1 MLIFV
6 ILCIIT
12 IGDNMNYNDKTEVL
26 NFDDV
31 IIKPKKKDKK
41 TFLFRILPTL
51 LIPILFVLT
60 IISTHSL
67 RLIIVPINYVIY
79 VLLSLSI
86 YLLFMS
92 FFVIR
97 KEKNK
102 LTKKKKMRKI
112 LYIIFVSIYVICCS
126 TGLFLL
132 YGPYDNF
139 RSWFISTSMS
149 TMSHQYICKWFY
161 SDEEIANVLSK
172 NYIIEINEETDTSLI
187 DMEKEEYKNEYEK
200 QILNRKKDQD
210 YKIIKLEV
218 NGQRAY
224 LAAIYDPS
232 KVKVAVSSNV
242 GRTGQYATKMA
253 SDNKAILA
261 VNGGGFANAPGD
273 TTGGRP
279 TGVTISNGKV
289 ITDNTYSS
297 DAQSGG
303 LIGMTTDNK
312 LVLIKNATASKA
324 KQMNVRDGVSWG
336 PFLIVNGKKS
346 FIKGNGGWGY
356 AARTAIGQRQDGI
369 ILLLVVDSNSTRTKG
384 ASMTDLTEIMSN
396 YGAVNAANLDGG
408 TSSVMVLPK
417 KEALE
422 YINSCDKDYC
432 YINDPV
438 DSSLKHKTRGIAST
452 VIVTK

>member
-1 MLIFV
+1 
-6 ILCIIT
+6 
-12 IGDNMNYNDKTEVL
+12 MNYNDKTEVL

-31 IIKPKKKDKK
+31 IMRPNKKDKK
-41 TFLFRILPTL
+41 VFLLRVLPML

-67 RLIIVPINYVIY
+67 RLVIIPINYVIY
-79 VLLSLSI
+79 VLLSLFI
-86 YLLFMS
+86 YLFILGLFT
-92 FFVIR
+92 I
-97 KEKNK
+97 KKKKNK

-112 LYIIFVSIYVICCS
+112 LCIIFVSIYVICCS
-126 TGLFLL
+126 IGLFLL

-161 SDEEIANVLSK
+161 SDEEIATVLSK

-200 QILNRKKDQD
+200 QILDRKKDQD

-218 NGQRAY
+218 NGQKAY

-242 GRTGQYATKMA
+242 GKTGQYATKIA

-356 AARTAIGQRQDGI
+356 AARTAIGQRSDGI

-384 ASMTDLTEIMSN
+384 ASMADLTEIMSN

-438 DSSLKHKTRGIAST
+438 DSSLRHQTRGIAST

>member
-1 MLIFV
+1 
-6 ILCIIT
+6 
-12 IGDNMNYNDKTEVL
+12 MNNQEIENSKNQNLKKE
-26 NFDDV
+26 
-31 IIKPKKKDKK
+31 KKKW
-41 TFLFRILPTL
+41 
-51 LIPILFVLT
+51 
-60 IISTHSL
+60 S
-67 RLIIVPINYVIY
+67 
-79 VLLSLSI
+79 
-86 YLLFMS
+86 
-92 FFVIR
+92 
-97 KEKNK
+97 
-102 LTKKKKMRKI
+102 KKKKI
-112 LYIIFVSIYVICCS
+112 GIIFTTLFI
-126 TGLFLL
+126 TGLSIFLFL
-132 YGPYDNF
+132 FYGPWPGFRNF
-139 RSWFISTSMS
+139 WITSAMT
-149 TMSHQYICKWFY
+149 TMSHKYLATWFY
-161 SDEEIANVLSK
+161 SDETIQKVLENNK
-172 NYIIEINEETDTSLI
+172 IIEVGEVTDPDLI
-187 DMEKEEYKNEYEK
+187 KFKKYNGSMLIFKNKYEKE
-200 QILNRKKDQD
+200 ILTKDKGND
-210 YKIIKLEV
+210 LYKIINVSGKTYQGFLV
-218 NGQRAY
+218 
-224 LAAIYDPS
+224 AIYDPS

-417 KEALE
+417 KEALK